1 MSRAVRLTRH
11 ASFACAGVAALALVA
26 CHRGPFGSRALPAP
40 RAAAAIALAPSV
52 ADSVRSEWVARGV
65 TLHTVVNVAGPWRA
79 YILDVDLR
87 CNALQAVKGATTAVG
102 RSTTSQLLSSLPA
115 SRRAVGAVNADFFLF
130 APPGVPTNAHV
141 ENGTFIA
148 GPDNRPVFWQSANGA
163 VGFDTLRITGT
174 LTATATPAR
183 EARVDA
189 LTTWNRP
196 AVRASGIV
204 DARWGVPLDSVVR
217 RRFWRLDPVRVT
229 RAAPGDIALRGRY
242 VVREPRAQ
250 DTLVFGDT
258 LALHLAPNA
267 AAPTIGEE
275 VTVAL
280 SLTSNSAFAAGR
292 PAPTFRDV
300 VGGRPMLVADST
312 VARDA
317 DTDGAA
323 SFRDL
328 NPRTLLGLNARGT
341 RAWLVVVDGRQKGYS
356 MGMTLRQ
363 EADLMLAMGATRA
376 INLDGGGSSALVL
389 RDVAGAVRT
398 VNKPSDAGGE
408 RPVAN
413 ALGVVP
419 TCR

>member
-1 MSRAVRLTRH
+1 
-11 ASFACAGVAALALVA
+11 
-26 CHRGPFGSRALPAP
+26 
-40 RAAAAIALAPSV
+40 
-52 ADSVRSEWVARGV
+52 
-65 TLHTVVNVAGPWRA
+65 
-79 YILDVDLR
+79 
-87 CNALQAVKGATTAVG
+87 
-102 RSTTSQLLSSLPA
+102 
-115 SRRAVGAVNADFFLF
+115 
-130 APPGVPTNAHV
+130 
-141 ENGTFIA
+141 
-148 GPDNRPVFWQSANGA
+148 VFWQSANGA

>member
-1 MSRAVRLTRH
+1 
-11 ASFACAGVAALALVA
+11 
-26 CHRGPFGSRALPAP
+26 
-40 RAAAAIALAPSV
+40 
-52 ADSVRSEWVARGV
+52 
-65 TLHTVVNVAGPWRA
+65 
-79 YILDVDLR
+79 
-87 CNALQAVKGATTAVG
+87 
-102 RSTTSQLLSSLPA
+102 
-115 SRRAVGAVNADFFLF
+115 
-130 APPGVPTNAHV
+130 
-141 ENGTFIA
+141 
-148 GPDNRPVFWQSANGA
+148 
-163 VGFDTLRITGT
+163 
-174 LTATATPAR
+174 
-183 EARVDA
+183 
-189 LTTWNRP
+189 
-196 AVRASGIV
+196 
-204 DARWGVPLDSVVR
+204 
-217 RRFWRLDPVRVT
+217 
-229 RAAPGDIALRGRY
+229 
-242 VVREPRAQ
+242 
-250 DTLVFGDT
+250 
-258 LALHLAPNA
+258 
-267 AAPTIGEE
+267 
-275 VTVAL
+275 
-280 SLTSNSAFAAGR
+280 
-292 PAPTFRDV
+292 
-300 VGGRPMLVADST
+300 